1 MEPTAPDLPARNL
14 RSLLDETFAIYG
26 RHFWIFAGLAAFVQ
40 VPITLLSAV
49 MLEVLGGGSMSLL
62 ATEPFRAFG
71 VIFVYGAGVFAV
83 GQQYV
88 TGEIAIRTCYAR
100 AWWRVLSLAL
110 LIVII
115 GAVLLVSPVTLMV
128 TEQNLAVMVGL
139 LLVLPAIS
147 LAIYWSMAVQV
158 VIVEGHKALGALQ
171 RSFSLIRGSWWR
183 ILGITLVFGLVALGL
198 AIIVTVP
205 FAVVSRIVGGDLTS
219 PVSSAIMLLGG
230 VVAGIVVPP
239 VLFIAGTLLYYDLR
253 VRKEEYSMAVL
264 SKELGIA
271 TA

>member
-1 MEPTAPDLPARNL
+1 MPARNL
-14 RSLLDETFAIYG
+14 WGLLDETFAIYG
-26 RHFWIFAGLAAFVQ
+26 RHFWLFAGLVALVQ
-40 VPITLLSAV
+40 TPITLLSAV
-49 MLEVLGGGSMSLL
+49 TLEVLGGGRATLL
-62 ATEPFRAFG
+62 ATEPLRAIG

-88 TGEIAIRTCYAR
+88 TGGIAVRSCYAR
-100 AWWRVLSLAL
+100 AWWRVLSLVL

-115 GAVLLVSPVTLMV
+115 GALLLVSPVTLLV
-128 TEQNLAVMVGL
+128 TEQNLAMTVAL

-147 LAIYWSMAVQV
+147 LAIFWSMAVQV

-183 ILGITLVFGLVALGL
+183 IFGITLVFGLVAFGL
-198 AIIVTVP
+198 AIIVTIP
-205 FAVVSRIVGGDLTS
+205 FAVASRVIGGDLTS
-219 PVSSAIMLLGG
+219 PVSSVIMLLGG
-230 VVAGIVVPP
+230 VVAGVVVPP

-253 VRKEEYSMAVL
+253 VRKEKYSMAVL
-264 SKELGIA
+264 SRELGIA